1 MKYRLIENSMNDINH
16 FVKTVLANRGIKDT
30 EEFMRSNKEDLERN
44 SFSDLNNIDKGID
57 VLFEHIGAND
67 MISLVVDPDVDGIC
81 SSAALYNYLENMV
94 IDEGMPKINWDI
106 VTHSGKGHGLSD
118 DIEINPN
125 TKLII
130 TPDGGS
136 NDFERHKEWKNNGVD
151 ILVIDHHVVDKESE
165 DAIVINNQTSDNY
178 TNKSFSGV
186 GVVYRFLQAIDDRLF
201 SFNADNY
208 LDLVALGNIADVM
221 DT

>member
-57 VLFEHIGAND
+57 VLFEHIEAND

-125 TKLII
+125 TKL
-130 TPDGGS
+130 
-136 NDFERHKEWKNNGVD
+136 
-151 ILVIDHHVVDKESE
+151 
-165 DAIVINNQTSDNY
+165 
-178 TNKSFSGV
+178 
-186 GVVYRFLQAIDDRLF
+186 
-201 SFNADNY
+201 
-208 LDLVALGNIADVM
+208 
-221 DT
+221 